1 MKSRIYRYFTKN
13 RTKRYVDVLQ
23 DLVESYNETPH
34 TSLNNTA
41 PQNVTKANEA
51 DIWAYLYLKPVK
63 TKSVKLVPFHL
74 KVNDMVRV
82 SHENT
87 TFKRPY
93 NEQFS
98 KEIFKVAQ
106 RFRMQSIPMYKIK
119 DFSNELFKGNFYGS
133 ELQKVNKN
141 EDSLWIIDK
150 KKSKTIC

>member
-1 MKSRIYRYFTKN
+1 MYFTKN
-13 RTKRYVDVLQ
+13 RAKRYVDVLQ

-51 DIWAYLYLKPVK
+51 DIWAYQYLIPVK
-63 TKSVKLVPFHL
+63 KSVKLVPCHL

-87 TFKRPY
+87 AFKRAH

-106 RFRMQSIPMYKIK
+106 RFRMQSIPVYKIK
-119 DFSNELFKGNFYGS
+119 DFSNELIKGNLMDLNY
-133 ELQKVNKN
+133 
-141 EDSLWIIDK
+141 
-150 KKSKTIC
+150 KKSIRTRTLSGS

>member
-1 MKSRIYRYFTKN
+1 M
-13 RTKRYVDVLQ
+13 Q

-51 DIWAYLYLKPVK
+51 DIWAHQYLKPVK

-87 TFKRPY
+87 TFK
-93 NEQFS
+93 
-98 KEIFKVAQ
+98 
-106 RFRMQSIPMYKIK
+106 
-119 DFSNELFKGNFYGS
+119 
-133 ELQKVNKN
+133 
-141 EDSLWIIDK
+141 
-150 KKSKTIC
+150 